1 MAPPTPLSVAT
12 NSVNRLLKEES
23 SYRAELADQQQRVG
37 ELQAGGGGEDEDI
50 GNGEFRLRQEKRA
63 VEETKAVFGPLRE
76 RIAGAVD
83 KLEGLLLSVGFPLS
97 FFPIL
102 PSSISD
108 LSCGE
113 GRNRECFADGK
124 LIGPCL
130 GRAGFRRD
138 R

>member
-37 ELQAGGGGEDEDI
+37 ELQAGGGGGGEDDV

-83 KLEGLLLSVGFPLS
+83 KLEGLLLSASGGIAEGPEFDAA
-97 FFPIL
+97 
-102 PSSISD
+102 SD
-108 LSCGE
+108 AL
-113 GRNRECFADGK
+113 A
-124 LIGPCL
+124 
-130 GRAGFRRD
+130 RAKATS
-138 R
+138 